1 MVAFSFFDVLLV
13 YHFEKLESVKIG
25 HVNVAQ
31 YEIEIF
37 FFQIQQ
43 GVYPLCP
50 SGPCMPFGAPGSH
63 CSR

>member
-37 FFQIQQ
+37 FSQIQQ

-50 SGPCMPFGAPGSH
+50 SGP
-63 CSR
+63 